1 MIKITLP
8 SSDAIKAINDA
19 KEDCLQPIGFFIK
32 YKVTFNKLTME
43 IEPNAGFEYDPSD
56 IFHLAWYARE
66 YK

>member
-8 SSDAIKAINDA
+8 CSDAIKAINDA
-19 KEDCLQPIGFFIK
+19 KEDCLQPIG

-43 IEPNAGFEYDPSD
+43 IEPNEGFEYDPSD